1 LSLVPIYIHQHI
13 KINDCI
19 YTTAF
24 PVLAR
29 ILAEYL
35 KLLTTQVGETAMA
48 AAAFNDVAAWIL
60 LALAVALAG
69 NGNGGEH
76 KRSLISIWVVVSG
89 VAFVAFMLI
98 VIRPA
103 MKWIA
108 RRCSPEHDMVDEA
121 YICLTMAGVMVS
133 GLMTDP
139 IAIHSIFGA
148 FGFGLTI
155 PEGEFAETLMERI
168 EDFVSGL
175 LLPLCF

>member
-1 LSLVPIYIHQHI
+1 MILSCNHWDYI
-13 KINDCI
+13 KEYMEERDPCE
-19 YTTAF
+19 
-24 PVLAR
+24 
-29 ILAEYL
+29 IL
-35 KLLTTQVGETAMA
+35 KG
-48 AAAFNDVAAWIL
+48 FDGCRL
-60 LALAVALAG
+60 LAAVALAG

-108 RRCSPEHDMVDEA
+108 RRCSEHDMVDEA
-121 YICLTMAGVMVS
+121 YICLTLAGVMVS

-155 PEGEFAETLMERI
+155 PEGEFAEALMERI

>member
-1 LSLVPIYIHQHI
+1 MYLYHSISSASPNSCRIF
-13 KINDCI
+13 KATNNSSWRDCNGCSS
-19 YTTAF
+19 
-24 PVLAR
+24 V
-29 ILAEYL
+29 
-35 KLLTTQVGETAMA
+35 
-48 AAAFNDVAAWIL
+48 FNDVAAWIL

-89 VAFVAFMLI
+89 AAFVAFMLI

-121 YICLTMAGVMVS
+121 YICLTLAGVMVS

>member
-19 YTTAF
+19 YTTSF

-48 AAAFNDVAAWIL
+48 AAAFNDFAAWIL

-108 RRCSPEHDMVDEA
+108 RRCSEHDMVDEA
-121 YICLTMAGVMVS
+121 YICLTLAGVMVS

-155 PEGEFAETLMERI
+155 PEGEFAEALMERI